1 MLKIGDIRRRAK
13 YIFSILKDE
22 TVLYHFKNNLYGSL
36 RQLWSLMPVYLRAKS
51 IVAAAGKELS
61 PTPSFYPFLC

>member
-51 IVAAAGKELS
+51 IVAAAG
-61 PTPSFYPFLC
+61 